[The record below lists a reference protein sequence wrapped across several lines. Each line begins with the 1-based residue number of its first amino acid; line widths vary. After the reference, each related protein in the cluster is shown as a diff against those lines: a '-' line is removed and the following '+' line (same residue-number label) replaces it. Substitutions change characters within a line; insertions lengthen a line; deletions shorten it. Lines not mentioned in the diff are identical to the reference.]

1 MACPSRGRGA
11 ENGGGMVSL
20 SRDGGP
26 AFGAHAFIWAGE
38 WTREGAERVISG
50 AAGAG
55 LDFVEIP
62 LLDPGSI
69 DVEHTRS
76 LLDRYGLGC
85 SCSLGLPPEVHLP
98 YNPEGARRFL
108 DDAVETTA
116 ALGSPM
122 LTGCLY
128 THVGTLT
135 GKPPETAELETV
147 AHILKR
153 TSRRAAEYGVELGV
167 EAINRYE
174 TYLVNLASQADEL
187 LDRIDEPNVFVH
199 LDTYHMNIEEKGF
212 YDPIVASGT
221 RMHYIHLSESDRG
234 TPGTG
239 NVHWDEVFR
248 GLGAIDYEGYMVMES
263 FAAINEDLAGAT
275 ALWRDV
281 VGDPETL
288 IRDGL
293 GFLRAKAAEYDLLRD
308 SGESR
313 QVR

>member
-1 MACPSRGRGA
+1 MM
-11 ENGGGMVSL
+11 EL
-20 SRDGGP
+20 SKDGGP
-26 AFGAHAFIWAGE
+26 AFGAHAFIWADE
-38 WTREGAERVISG
+38 LTPEGAERVISG
-50 AAGAG
+50 AADAG

-98 YNPEGARRFL
+98 SNPEGARRFL
-108 DDAVETTA
+108 HGAVEATA
-116 ALGSPM
+116 ALGSPI

-128 THVGTLT
+128 THVGALT
-135 GKPPETAELETV
+135 GKPPERAETELVER
-147 AHILKR
+147 ILKI
-153 TSRRAAEYGVELGV
+153 TARRAAEYGLELGI

-174 TYLVNLASQADEL
+174 TYLLNLASQAGEL

-212 YDPIVASGT
+212 YEPIVSLGS
-221 RMHYIHLSESDRG
+221 RLGYIHLSESDRG
-234 TPGTG
+234 TPGTA

-248 GLGAIDYEGYMVMES
+248 GLGDIGYRGALAMES
-263 FAAINEDLAGAT
+263 FAAVNEALIGAT

-281 VGDPETL
+281 VGDPDAL
-288 IRDGL
+288 VRDGL
-293 GFLRAKAAEYDLLRD
+293 AFLRAMGREHGVL
-308 SGESR
+308 
-313 QVR
+313 